1 MSSAHSSLSL
11 GGTST
16 TSSSVNPPAQG
27 VHALICR
34 LLGPRLASDESLVS
48 SHYQSALALLSS
60 SSASASQATQSELTI
75 VEAIQKKLVR
85 EQRGEDVA
93 KFKDLYIR
101 LQKPSVLQNRSGI
114 LSLLFHLSEKPGASK
129 FRKVAPFQIK
139 PAVHSTPQPHHNG
152 TSVGVSMLAAN
163 GGSSYLSSI
172 HEIRSHLGPGYHP
185 PLPPKPKSP
194 IQHLLQAKQSA
205 SPPRATLRGS
215 EKELLR
221 ELIYSFQG
229 IEGHLLQM
237 NPQTRRFTLKGTFP
251 PSIVQTALK
260 LTELGWLFNRI
271 KSFCDQMAEERDI
284 GLTAQSF
291 VTALKNELAE
301 FYRLLSTLEAQLQ
314 ETEASLSLQHLMV
327 WTLEPMNR
335 LKLLVS
341 IVEACQG
348 LRGGALIST
357 IYSYLHHG
365 DVSSS
370 DTVHAVLCTVCKPM
384 YLMLLRWISDGTLE
398 DPYNEFFIA
407 SDPKIQGDRLWHEK
421 YSIRHSM
428 IPKFL
433 SLAWVKKILATGKN
447 INYLH
452 EVCKDNTPISGRD
465 VVKASLNKTSP
476 ESIFASAQSD
486 SLLHSTIQR
495 AYSDTSSHVL
505 SVLFTRY
512 KFLDHMSAMRK
523 YLLLGQ
529 GDIIRYLLEL
539 LEEELVQPASS
550 LFPHT
555 LAGILETAIRSTNAQ
570 FEDPDILERL
580 DVRLLDT
587 QPGDIGWDVFSLD
600 YKVAGPI
607 GTVFGPKV
615 MNQYLMLFNAL
626 WRAKRIEWL
635 LSCVWRNQACL
646 HKMTR
651 TVPELKP
658 LLHIANLL
666 ASEMIHF
673 IHQLAYYI
681 TFEVMECSWDILIKQ
696 LRKAES
702 LDEIID
708 AHEEFLLTLM
718 RQALLDEDSH
728 ELLTQLRAI
737 YDRILEF
744 HAIQNRLY
752 AASVSEVEAR
762 LSDQAAIQK
771 NQRAGQYGLTMAEE
785 QVQKARKREFL
796 KVTLPHLKSQ
806 LKIVSQSYQDMVR
819 TFLLQLTCN
828 ANQALQFLSFRLDFN
843 QHYKR
848 TDARLGTP
856 LTFQHMRESSLLLTQ
871 SFEI

>member
-1 MSSAHSSLSL
+1 MMSMPAS
-11 GGTST
+11 
-16 TSSSVNPPAQG
+16 NPPAQG
-27 VHALICR
+27 VHALIVR
-34 LLGPRLASDESLVS
+34 LLGPKFGCEEELVS

-60 SSASASQATQSELTI
+60 SASSSNHVQSELAI
-75 VEAIQKKLVR
+75 VENLQKKLIR
-85 EQRGEDVA
+85 EDRAQDVA
-93 KFKDLYIR
+93 KFKDLYVR
-101 LQKPSVLQNRSGI
+101 LQKLSVLQNRAGI
-114 LSLLFHLSEKPGASK
+114 LQLFYHLSEKPGTDK
-129 FRKVAPFQIK
+129 HQKVAPFHSKLGGIQQ
-139 PAVHSTPQPHHNG
+139 STPHYP
-152 TSVGVSMLAAN
+152 AN
-163 GGSSYLSSI
+163 GESGLSILANGETPSSYLSSI

-194 IQHLLQAKQSA
+194 IQHLIQAKNSQ
-205 SPPRATLRGS
+205 SPPKKEVKGS
-215 EKELLR
+215 EKALLR

-229 IEGHLLQM
+229 IEGTMLKVNHQSG
-237 NPQTRRFTLKGTFP
+237 RFNLSEVYRQNFS
-251 PSIVQTALK
+251 PSVVQISLRLA
-260 LTELGWLFNRI
+260 ELGWLFSQVNE
-271 KSFCDQMAEERDI
+271 FCERMAEERDI

-301 FYRLLSTLEAQLQ
+301 FYRLLSTLEGQLQ
-314 ETEASLSLQHLMV
+314 DSVSTLSLQHLLV

-335 LKLLVS
+335 MKLLVS
-341 IVEACQG
+341 IVQTCQG

-365 DVSSS
+365 DTPSSE
-370 DTVHAVLCTVCKPM
+370 TVHALLCTVCKPM
-384 YLMLLRWISDGTLE
+384 YLMVLRWISDGTLE
-398 DPYNEFFIA
+398 DPFNEFFIA
-407 SDPKIQGDRLWHEK
+407 SDSKIHGDLLWHEK

-452 EVCKDNTPISGRD
+452 EVCKDTTPISGRD
-465 VVKASLNKTSP
+465 IVKENLNATSP

-495 AYSDTSSHVL
+495 AYRDTSSHVL

-512 KFLDHMSAMRK
+512 KLLDHMSAMRK

-539 LEEELVQPASS
+539 LEEELCQSAST

-555 LAGILETAIRSTNAQ
+555 LAGILETAIRSTNAR
-570 FEDPDILERL
+570 FEDPEILERL

-635 LSCVWRNQACL
+635 LSCVWRDQTVLA
-646 HKMTR
+646 KMTK
-651 TVPELKP
+651 TVPELRP

-666 ASEMIHF
+666 CSEMIHF

-696 LRKAES
+696 LKKAES
-702 LDEIID
+702 LDEVIE
-708 AHEEFLLTLM
+708 AHEEFLQTLL
-718 RQALLDEDSH
+718 RQALLDEESN

-744 HAIQNRLY
+744 QSIQNKM
-752 AASVSEVEAR
+752 
-762 LSDQAAIQK
+762 QTAAIAEAESRRADEATLRR
-771 NQRAGQYGLTMAEE
+771 NERAGQYGLTSADE
-785 QVQKARKREFL
+785 QMQKSRKREFV

-819 TFLLQLTCN
+819 TFLLQLTCSQ
-828 ANQALQFLSFRLDFN
+828 NQALQFLSFRLDFN

-848 TDARLGTP
+848 ADARLGTP
-856 LTFQHMRESSLLLTQ
+856 LTFQHMRESSLLLTG